1 MPEIS
6 KVNKDESEYGDSF
19 QYLLDILKMEIGI
32 IDHALA
38 RIDDI
43 TTSHRNW
50 AVVLWAGAMG
60 LALQQ
65 PVLQKYII
73 FTSAIP
79 LLFWVIHMRWLY
91 FLYAFV
97 YREKK
102 IAEYL
107 NGDDFQ
113 MSFKQRKI
121 VNFNVLDPPGI
132 THRNEKNYKKEV
144 NMRRAFKSGEI
155 RIFYLGMVFLSLL
168 TGAYFLFA
176 K

>member
-1 MPEIS
+1 MSEIS
-6 KVNKDESEYGDSF
+6 KINEDKSEHSDSF
-19 QYLLDILKMEIGI
+19 QYLLDILKVEIGI

-38 RIDDI
+38 RIDAM

-50 AVVLWAGAMG
+50 AVVLWAGAIG

-73 FTSAIP
+73 FTTAIP

-91 FLYAFV
+91 YLNAFV
-97 YREKK
+97 YREKR

-113 MSFKQRKI
+113 TSFKQRKI
-121 VNFNVLDPPGI
+121 VNFYVLDPPGI
-132 THRNEKNYKKEV
+132 KHQNEENYKKEV
-144 NMRRAFKSGEI
+144 SMRRAFKSREI
-155 RIFYLGMVFLSLL
+155 RTFYLGMAFLSLIA
-168 TGAYFLFA
+168 GVYFWVIN
-176 K
+176 